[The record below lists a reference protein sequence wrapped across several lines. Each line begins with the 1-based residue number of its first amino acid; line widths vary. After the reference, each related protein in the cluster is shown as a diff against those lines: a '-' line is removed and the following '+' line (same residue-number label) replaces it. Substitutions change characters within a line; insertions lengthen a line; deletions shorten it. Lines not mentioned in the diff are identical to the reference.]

1 MLEFKV
7 NTPDSKLLED
17 LLESEKLSEEEEVAF
32 SRMLSDLKARKFQKL
47 TPRQRDWVEGVHK
60 RLGLDPGAE
69 NLVSSGQLRVTEE
82 ERDSL
87 KGFLGTLGPKRLRPP
102 GR

>member
-7 NTPDSKLLED
+7 TLPDLKLLED
-17 LLESEKLSEEEEVAF
+17 LVESEKLEGEEEAAF
-32 SRMLSDLKARKFQKL
+32 SRMLGDLLAGKFQKL
-47 TPRQRDWVEGVHK
+47 TKRQRDWAEWTHK
-60 RLGLDPGAE
+60 RLGLDPGAA
-69 NLVSSGQLRVTEE
+69 NLVSSGQLRVTEA
-82 ERDSL
+82 EREDL